1 MVYRQFKSPLRRAFY
16 IGDGMNIEQLRNRL
30 ASYLE
35 CEAAIL
41 RGASYRIGD
50 RELRRADLSE
60 VRKAISALEDEIAF
74 KERGGRRIARA
85 VFID

>member
-1 MVYRQFKSPLRRAFY
+1 
-16 IGDGMNIEQLRNRL
+16 MNIEQIRNRL

-60 VRKAISALEDEIAF
+60 VRRAIEDLEAQIAQA
-74 KERGGRRIARA
+74 EGRMRRIAR
-85 VFID
+85 VIL

>member
-1 MVYRQFKSPLRRAFY
+1 MEIEILKRRLAFY
-16 IGDGMNIEQLRNRL
+16 LEAEQK
-30 ASYLE
+30 
-35 CEAAIL
+35 IL
-41 RGASYRIGD
+41 NGAEYQIGD
-50 RELRRADLSE
+50 RRLRRADLSE